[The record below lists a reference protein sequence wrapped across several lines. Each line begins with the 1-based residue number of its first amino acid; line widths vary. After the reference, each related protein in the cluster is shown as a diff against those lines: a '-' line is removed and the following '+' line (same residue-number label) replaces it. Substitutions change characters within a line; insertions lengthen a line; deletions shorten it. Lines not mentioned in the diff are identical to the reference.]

1 MSNQITLLS
10 IVPCISRYSTSESTN
25 YKSKDDLIS
34 ESLLNKNN
42 KTLLILR
49 HAKSS
54 WEFAELSDHDRPLNN
69 RGKRDAP
76 RIGKKLLK
84 EGLSPQ
90 LIISSPAVRAY
101 STAEKVAKACAYD
114 GEIIV
119 DSSLYASGYQ
129 KYLDALKNQND
140 KYDMIM
146 LVGHNPYSEQ
156 LLETLTGKM
165 ITMPTC
171 SVACVRLSIRKWN
184 DVNAKT
190 KGELINIWRPKELNS
205 E

>member
-1 MSNQITLLS
+1 MKN
-10 IVPCISRYSTSESTN
+10 
-25 YKSKDDLIS
+25 
-34 ESLLNKNN
+34 NKNN
-42 KTLLILR
+42 KTILIVR

-54 WEFAELSDHDRPLNN
+54 WDFAELSDHDRPLNN

-76 RIGKKLLK
+76 RIGKKLLE
-84 EGLSPQ
+84 EGLTPK
-90 LIISSPAVRAY
+90 LIISSSAVRAY
-101 STAEKVAKACAYD
+101 STAKKVAKGCAYD

-119 DSSLYASGYQ
+119 DSSLYGSGYQ

-140 KYDMIM
+140 KNDMIM

-171 SVACVRLSIRKWN
+171 AVACVRLSIRMWN
-184 DVNAKT
+184 DVNAQT
-190 KGELINIWRPKELNS
+190 KGELLNLLRPKELNS

>member
-1 MSNQITLLS
+1 M
-10 IVPCISRYSTSESTN
+10 
-25 YKSKDDLIS
+25 KKDT
-34 ESLLNKNN
+34 

-54 WEFAELSDHDRPLNN
+54 WEFADLSDHDRPLSS

-76 RIGKKLLK
+76 RIGRKLLK
-84 EGLSPQ
+84 EGLIPQ

-101 STAEKVAKACAYD
+101 STAEKVAKASGYD
-114 GEIIV
+114 GEISV
-119 DSSLYASGYQ
+119 ESSLYGSGYTE
-129 KYLDALKNQND
+129 YLNVLQTQND
-140 KYDMIM
+140 QYDIIM
-146 LVGHNPYSEQ
+146 LVGHNPHSEQ

-171 SVACVRLSIRKWN
+171 SVACVRLNIRKWKE
-184 DVNAKT
+184 VKAQT
-190 KGELINIWRPKELNS
+190 KGELVNIWRPKELDL

>member
-1 MSNQITLLS
+1 M
-10 IVPCISRYSTSESTN
+10 
-25 YKSKDDLIS
+25 KKDI
-34 ESLLNKNN
+34 

-54 WEFAELSDHDRPLNN
+54 WEFAELSDHDRPLTS

-76 RIGKKLLK
+76 RIGGKLLK
-84 EGLSPQ
+84 EGLIPQ

-101 STAEKVAKACAYD
+101 STAEKVAKACGYD
-114 GEIIV
+114 GEITV
-119 DSSLYASGYQ
+119 DSSLYGSGYTE
-129 KYLDALKNQND
+129 YLNVLQIQND
-140 KYDMIM
+140 QYDMIM
-146 LVGHNPYSEQ
+146 LVGHNPQSEQ

-171 SVACVRLSIRKWN
+171 AVACVRLSIKTWKK
-184 DVNAKT
+184 VKAQT
-190 KGELINIWRPKELNS
+190 KGELVNIWGPKELNLH

>member
-1 MSNQITLLS
+1 M
-10 IVPCISRYSTSESTN
+10 
-25 YKSKDDLIS
+25 
-34 ESLLNKNN
+34 KNDI

-54 WEFAELSDHDRPLNN
+54 WEFPDLSDHDRPLNT

-84 EGLSPQ
+84 EGFIPQ
-90 LIISSPAVRAY
+90 LVISSPTVRAY
-101 STAEKVAKACAYD
+101 STAEKVAKACAYN

-119 DSSLYASGYQ
+119 DSSLYGSDYTE
-129 KYLDALKNQND
+129 YLNVLQIQND
-140 KYDMIM
+140 QHDIIM
-146 LVGHNPYSEQ
+146 LVGHNPQSEQ
-156 LLETLTGKM
+156 LLEVLTGRM

-171 SVACVRLSIRKWN
+171 TVACVRLRIEKWKEI
-184 DVNAKT
+184 NAKT
-190 KGELINIWRPKELNS
+190 KGELVNIWRPKELNVH